1 MSYAIG
7 TKLSYNGGSESAVLF
22 AENKVMVT
30 RADGQ
35 VMRQV
40 LTLDDWLAF
49 AGDQDIVA
57 DTSGVAKLAEQTEKA
72 LNTAA
77 ATYPNRP
84 FGTMLRASS
93 STLHNGAP
101 AKKQTAVVTTNYGI
115 LLVKKKDNDVVTYPK
130 TQFESEAHWRASLPD
145 DMTVTVT
152 EPQSVVQKRQL
163 QNPIT
168 SDMSDAQVLF
178 VLKKTYKV
186 KTTCYEYCSD
196 NQLLAN
202 EREHLEL
209 VKLNK
214 YQIAHISYYEDAVKR
229 LEDKCASQTA
239 EQNDSKPMKG
249 RYHGKDAFY
258 LIVGDEIHGVTT
270 FENEQGKFIADLKT
284 EQKYKCFEDIPGC
297 LNAAGKPK
305 LTVFYKNEYINL
317 ADKF

>member
-1 MSYAIG
+1 MSYALG
-7 TKLSYNGGSESAVLF
+7 TKLSYNGGAEAAAVF
-22 AENKVMVT
+22 AVDKVMVT

-57 DTSGVAKLAEQTEKA
+57 DTSGVAKLAEQREKA

-101 AKKQTAVVTTNYGI
+101 ANTQSAVVTVNYGI

-145 DMTVTVT
+145 EMTVTVT

-163 QNPIT
+163 QTPIT

-178 VLKKTYKV
+178 VLKKTYNV
-186 KTTCYEYCSD
+186 KTTCYEGYSD
-196 NQLLAN
+196 NQYLAWD
-202 EREHLEL
+202 REHLECA
-209 VKLNK
+209 KR
-214 YQIAHISYYEDAVKR
+214 YERHIAHISYYEDSVKR
-229 LEDKCASQTA
+229 WEDKCASQTA
-239 EQNDSKPMKG
+239 EQNDSRPMKG
-249 RYHGKDAFY
+249 CYHGKNAFY

-270 FENEQGKFIADLKT
+270 FDNEQGEFIADLKT
-284 EQKYKCFEDIPGC
+284 GRKYKSFGDIPGC

-305 LTVFYKNEYINL
+305 LTVFHKNEYINL
-317 ADKF
+317 VDKF